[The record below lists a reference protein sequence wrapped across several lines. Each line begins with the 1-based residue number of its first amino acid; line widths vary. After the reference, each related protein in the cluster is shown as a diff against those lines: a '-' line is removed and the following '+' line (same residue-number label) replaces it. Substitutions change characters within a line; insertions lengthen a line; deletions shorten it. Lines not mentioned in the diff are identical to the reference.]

1 MDFMKK
7 VYKKILIFV
16 SIIMFLIVFLY
27 CQNNVIEISEY
38 NLKFQN
44 LPKSFAGLK
53 ILQISD
59 LHSKS
64 FGENQKKLTTKIRKI
79 NPDIIVFTGDMVDRR
94 RYDEKPILDLIG
106 NLHKDF
112 RLYYVTGNHEAWSGK
127 WVNLKNK
134 LSDYNI
140 EILENTNVK
149 YFNKDKDDYIYVS
162 GINDP
167 GFNYNN
173 EFKAVEDEI
182 ALIRNKQEKDKF
194 SILLSHRPETF
205 DLYVKY
211 NIDLVFSGHAH
222 GGQVRVP
229 FIGGLVAPNQGF
241 NPKYYGGKYSKGNT
255 SMILSR
261 GLGNSIIP
269 QRLFNRPELVVV
281 VLN

>member
-1 MDFMKK
+1 VKK
-7 VYKKILIFV
+7 KYKDISTFV
-16 SIIMFLIVFLY
+16 SIIIFLVVFLY
-27 CQNNVIEISEY
+27 CQNNIIGISEY
-38 NLKFQN
+38 NLNCKN
-44 LPKSFAGLK
+44 LPNSFIGLK

-64 FGENQKKLTTKIRKI
+64 FGENQKKLTRKIRKI
-79 NPDIIVFTGDMVDRR
+79 NPDIIIFTGDMVDRR
-94 RYDEKPILDLIG
+94 RYDEKPILDLIA

-112 RLYYVTGNHEAWSGK
+112 KLYYVTGNHEAWSGK
-127 WVNLKNK
+127 WINLNNK

-149 YFNKDKDDYIYVS
+149 YFNKDKDEYIYLS
-162 GINDP
+162 GITDP
-167 GFNYNN
+167 GFSYNN
-173 EFKAVEDEI
+173 EFKVVEDELV
-182 ALIRNKQEKDKF
+182 LIKNKQEEDKF
-194 SILLSHRPETF
+194 TILLSHRPETF

-211 NIDLVFSGHAH
+211 HIDLVFSGHAH
-222 GGQVRVP
+222 GGQIRLP

-269 QRLFNRPELVVV
+269 QRLFNRPELVVT